1 METDVLV
8 GFLIGVGV
16 GAAAALVLAPE
27 SGEQVR
33 ERIKTK
39 ADEGTEYLKQRGSE
53 LRTSTGDMIDAG
65 KKVIG
70 RAKENINEAVE
81 ASKQSYEDTVNS

>member
-1 METDVLV
+1 MESDVLV

-16 GAAAALVLAPE
+16 GAAAALILAPE

-39 ADEGTEYLKQRGSE
+39 ADEGAEYLKKRGSE
-53 LRTSTGDMIDAG
+53 LRTSTADMMEAG
-65 KKVIG
+65 KKVMG

-81 ASKQSYEDTVNS
+81 AGKQSYGDAVNS

>member
-1 METDVLV
+1 METDVLM

-70 RAKENINEAVE
+70 PAKENINEAVE